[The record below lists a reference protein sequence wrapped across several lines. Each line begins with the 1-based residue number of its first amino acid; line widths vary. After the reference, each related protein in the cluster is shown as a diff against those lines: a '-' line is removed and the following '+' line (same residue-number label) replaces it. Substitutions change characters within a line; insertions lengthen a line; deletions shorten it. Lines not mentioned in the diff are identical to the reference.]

1 MGFTEPD
8 AHDYPKDLHD
18 LGSGSNRVWKEVFY
32 SVQFLRH
39 NRGEGPLKTTNVR
52 EFEGEPLVT
61 TGGLTQCCHVRHNEE
76 TGLRSLIGVCKA
88 LVLLNGT
95 KKDL

>member
-1 MGFTEPD
+1 MLMIIPRIYTIWDLDLTVFGRRYFT
-8 AHDYPKDLHD
+8 
-18 LGSGSNRVWKEVFY
+18 
-32 SVQFLRH
+32 VQFLRH
-39 NRGEGPLKTTNVR
+39 NRGEGLLKTTNVR

-88 LVLLNGT
+88 LVLLDGT
-95 KKDL
+95 KKD